1 MTLRLTPWD
10 WLIVLWLIRLG
21 QEAVT
26 AEASQRALTLADEP
40 PIDCRVPIRPGGL
53 PERCG
58 PTSPLRNETSV
69 QA

>member
-53 PERCG
+53 P
-58 PTSPLRNETSV
+58 
-69 QA
+69 